1 MSSWRDNLRPAS
13 FRGVGFLFDDGDM
26 SGGRRLQVN
35 EYPQRDKPFVE
46 DLGRKA
52 RSITINGYVLGNDY
66 AQKRDQLLAALEQ
79 PGEGELIHPRLGSL
93 KVFAGEFR
101 YSETKEEGRMAR
113 FSLSFTEA
121 GELAFPTSQ
130 ANFGAAGAG
139 LAADLQAGEAA
150 DFVGDLDLS
159 TPDLEQAA
167 KDRLAGNIRLGV
179 DLIRAGVDIVQGLP
193 ALLKNPLVLVD
204 RYFAMFE
211 PDSLGLWNAGKDVYG
226 QLGGLL
232 RQSEKAR
239 SPVAKLPPAAPPS
252 LVALERN
259 NQAIDRLHRSAVL
272 ASVSRVASDLPRVQA
287 PVVAVSVAVGS
298 VGSVGASVAAKPVV
312 VVHQDAEHLRKDVIA
327 QLDAEESHGATYD
340 ARRLVLSSIRANTV
354 QGIKAAQRDAVRLVE
369 VLPPE
374 VEPAVLTAYRLYGD
388 ALRGDEIVQRNGLVH
403 PGFVPV
409 EPLKV
414 LEK

>member
-52 RSITINGYVLGNDY
+52 RSITINGYVLGDDY

-139 LAADLQAGEAA
+139 LAADLQSGEAA
-150 DFVGDLDLS
+150 DFVEDVDLS

-167 KDRLAGNIRLGV
+167 KDRLASNIRLGV
-179 DLIRAGVDIVQGLP
+179 DLIRAGVDIAQALP

-232 RQSEKAR
+232 RQSEKVR
-239 SPVAKLPPAAPPS
+239 SPVAKLPPAAQPN
-252 LVALERN
+252 LVVLERN

-272 ASVSRVASDLPRVQA
+272 ASVSRVASDLPRV
-287 PVVAVSVAVGS
+287 SGAVG
-298 VGSVGASVAAKPVV
+298 ATARPVV
-312 VVHQDAEHLRKDVIA
+312 VYQDAEQLRKNVIA
-327 QLDAEESHGATYD
+327 QLDAEESHGATYE

>member
-52 RSITINGYVLGNDY
+52 RSITINGYVLGDDY

-79 PGEGELIHPRLGSL
+79 SGEGELIHPRLGSL

-139 LAADLQAGEAA
+139 LAADLQAGEAL
-150 DFVGDLDLS
+150 DFASDIDVG
-159 TPDLEQAA
+159 TPDLEKAA
-167 KDRLAGNIRLGV
+167 MDRLNENIHLGV
-179 DLIRAGVDIVQGLP
+179 GLIKAGVDIVHDWP

-211 PDSLGLWNAGKDVYG
+211 PDSLGLWGAGKDVYG

-232 RQSEKAR
+232 RQSEKTR
-239 SPVAKLPPAAPPS
+239 SPVAKLPPAAPPN

-287 PVVAVSVAVGS
+287 PVIAVSVAA
-298 VGSVGASVAAKPVV
+298 GSVGASVAAKPVV
-312 VVHQDAEHLRKDVIA
+312 VVHQDAEQLRKDVIA
-327 QLDAEESHGATYD
+327 QLDAEESHGATYE
-340 ARRLVLSSIRANTV
+340 ARRLVLSSVRANTV

-374 VEPAVLTAYRLYGD
+374 VEPAVLTAYRLYGN